1 MGSRSR
7 KSIRNIFMGF
17 GSKFILMIFAFYT
30 RTVFIRLLGVEYN
43 GINGLFSNILS
54 ILSLTELGIGN
65 VLNYTLYK
73 ALREDDEEKIRAL
86 VAYFKKIY
94 LLIALAI
101 FVIGIVLIPLLPYI
115 IKSTLP
121 WNRLTG
127 YYVLYLLNTVT
138 SYFVVYKTTVI
149 IADQNN
155 YISSICETVTTVL
168 MYLLQI
174 TYLLLKRDFL
184 GYLVIQVVCTIGKNL
199 AMNSIAN
206 RKYPYLKRKA
216 PINISV
222 NRKEMFTDIKAT
234 FIYKV
239 SAVILNNIDNILIS
253 VIVGTVFVGYY
264 SNYYLIVTYITSFV
278 GIFINGI
285 KASIGNLNAEE
296 NTEKSYDTFQQLIL
310 IFNFIST
317 VIACC
322 FLNCMQQFIQI
333 WIGQENV
340 MPFLWVLVIVV
351 KNYQSELMSPIW
363 MFRETLGFFKQV
375 QYLMPITAVLNFI
388 FSIIFGIFWGVPG
401 ILIATVIAKQLSQ
414 YRFEPRI
421 FYKEKF
427 KCPVWKFFKN
437 QIRQVAACATALI
450 SSYTMCLLFE
460 DSFVHILLRAIVSGV
475 IAVACVWL
483 FNYRTLAWRQI
494 YSDYIKRLLR
504 RNSHCQV

>member
-184 GYLVIQVVCTIGKNL
+184 G
-199 AMNSIAN
+199 S
-206 RKYPYLKRKA
+206 
-216 PINISV
+216 
-222 NRKEMFTDIKAT
+222 
-234 FIYKV
+234 
-239 SAVILNNIDNILIS
+239 
-253 VIVGTVFVGYY
+253 
-264 SNYYLIVTYITSFV
+264 
-278 GIFINGI
+278 
-285 KASIGNLNAEE
+285 
-296 NTEKSYDTFQQLIL
+296 
-310 IFNFIST
+310 
-317 VIACC
+317 
-322 FLNCMQQFIQI
+322 
-333 WIGQENV
+333 
-340 MPFLWVLVIVV
+340 
-351 KNYQSELMSPIW
+351 
-363 MFRETLGFFKQV
+363 
-375 QYLMPITAVLNFI
+375 
-388 FSIIFGIFWGVPG
+388 
-401 ILIATVIAKQLSQ
+401 
-414 YRFEPRI
+414 
-421 FYKEKF
+421 
-427 KCPVWKFFKN
+427 
-437 QIRQVAACATALI
+437 
-450 SSYTMCLLFE
+450 
-460 DSFVHILLRAIVSGV
+460 
-475 IAVACVWL
+475 
-483 FNYRTLAWRQI
+483 
-494 YSDYIKRLLR
+494 
-504 RNSHCQV
+504 